1 MTGCNRLTAE
11 LCDFIRDAAFP
22 CVGAKS
28 ALGRGQIVTVTAR
41 DIRCPR
47 DDRKILD
54 ALHEFVAGYEREK
67 KMFTSF
73 AVLFE
78 EPRDLDEAAFERC
91 LWARLSAL
99 HRLDAEKFSWAEGVS
114 DDPASEEFA
123 FSLGA
128 HAFFVVG
135 LHPQASRAARRLPH
149 AAMVFNLHEQFQD
162 LRARGQYERI
172 KETVLSRDLKAHGS
186 INPML
191 AEHGTGSAARQ
202 YSGRKVEA
210 DWQCPFRRIHDEAH

>member
-1 MTGCNRLTAE
+1 MTGRKRLTAE
-11 LCDFIRDAAFP
+11 LCEFIRNPEFP

-28 ALGRGQIVTVTAR
+28 ALGRKQIVTVTAR
-41 DIRCPR
+41 DLRCPG
-47 DDRKILD
+47 DDEKILE
-54 ALHEFVAGYEREK
+54 ALHAFAAGYEREK

-78 EPRDLDEAAFERC
+78 GPCDLDEAEFERY
-91 LWARLSAL
+91 LWERLSAL
-99 HRLDAEKFSWAEGVS
+99 HKLDAGKFSWAPGVS
-114 DDPASEEFA
+114 DDPASEDFA
-123 FSLGA
+123 FSLAG
-128 HAFFVVG
+128 HGFFVVG

-149 AAMVFNLHEQFQD
+149 AAMVFNLHEQFQE

-172 KETVLSRDLKAHGS
+172 KDTVLDRDMKAHGS

-191 AEHGTGSAARQ
+191 AEHGHGSAARQ